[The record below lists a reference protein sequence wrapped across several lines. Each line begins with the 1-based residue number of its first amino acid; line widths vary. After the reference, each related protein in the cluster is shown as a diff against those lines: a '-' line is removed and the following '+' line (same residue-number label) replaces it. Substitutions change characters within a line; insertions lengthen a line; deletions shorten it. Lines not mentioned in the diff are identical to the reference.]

1 MTPDPESAPAS
12 DSPLDID
19 LVLVPVDGSEESLSA
34 IDYALAIADRYDAA
48 VHCVYVFGEEIARA
62 IETGTVDE
70 EAVSAR
76 SGEFTEVARE
86 MAAEQE
92 VELSTSI
99 AYGFS
104 TQVKTRHPGSVVLDT
119 AEDLS
124 ADFLV
129 VPREPLSG
137 DPGEVL
143 EKAAEYVLLY
153 ASQPVLSV

>member
-1 MTPDPESAPAS
+1 MAE
-12 DSPLDID
+12 LEVD
-19 LVLVPVDGSEESLSA
+19 LVLVPVDGSEESFA
-34 IDYALAIADRYDAA
+34 AMECAVGIAAEYDAS
-48 VHCVYVFGEEIARA
+48 VHAVYVLGEDVVRA
-62 IETGTVDE
+62 IENGVVDE
-70 EAVSAR
+70 AAVA
-76 SGEFTEVARE
+76 GETELFVDQ
-86 MAAEQE
+86 AAELADEADVDQT
-92 VELSTSI
+92 TSI

-119 AEDLS
+119 AEELD

-129 VPREPLSG
+129 VPREPVTG